1 MESQRAPHALPD
13 PSSTPARVQEPQPP
27 PDGGGSG
34 LPQRTPAWGLAEP
47 PLDVSSS
54 GFPHPGRPTFLVQS
68 TPRAAPP
75 ASSTAGALH
84 QSSTSPS
91 SSTSRRGIWAGKTCP
106 CVATTSPSRDD
117 GMLGAGSRWG
127 GGRPC
132 RGDEGRAP
140 PGDQPGRPRRPN
152 LPAARSCS
160 LMQLTSSVRVVF
172 LFKLQLTSPSLQP
185 GDRTR
190 AVAPL
195 SSEHTVQCY

>member
-13 PSSTPARVQEPQPP
+13 PSLTPARVQEPQPP

-34 LPQRTPAWGLAEP
+34 LPQRTPAWGLAAP

-54 GFPHPGRPTFLVQS
+54 GSPRPGRPTFLVQS
-68 TPRAAPP
+68 TPAPPHQHP
-75 ASSTAGALH
+75 ASSTAGTLH
-84 QSSTSPS
+84 QSPPSPS

-132 RGDEGRAP
+132 RGDAGSCSSWRSTRPAAP
-140 PGDQPGRPRRPN
+140 AKPPCSPVVLVDGAHFVRTGGFFVQTAAHFPF
-152 LPAARSCS
+152 PAAR
-160 LMQLTSSVRVVF
+160 R
-172 LFKLQLTSPSLQP
+172 PHP
-185 GDRTR
+185 
-190 AVAPL
+190 
-195 SSEHTVQCY
+195 